1 MQLSAQI
8 LKRGGRKRDL
18 AAFQDPLLQE
28 PSRVILRKQWADLMV
43 PCAKEL
49 RRPLTARLQPRVVD
63 ADLFEQPAS
72 LRRIQGRDEMMPHP
86 VALIVISS
94 IGLIIPE
101 CDPG

>member
-28 PSRVILRKQWADLMV
+28 PSRVILRKQWVDLMV

-49 RRPLTARLQPRVVD
+49 RRLLTARLQPRVVD

-86 VALIVISS
+86 VALIVICS